1 MLINFFSKNFPYIII
16 AIFMFHLSQRKY
28 PHSAKKQ
35 RATLLWAADLIL
47 LYFMLTMIPAKGLP
61 TWTEWIALLI
71 AIAIAIVMRKK
82 FFPFKRHCPKC
93 GKKIDFDKFIGCD
106 KNLCQDCYW
115 EEYPEEA
122 EAERKRTMTAE
133 ERVEYALEKAQSVD
147 DIPWESWEPTER
159 CVLTYLFS
167 GEDVLLIEKK
177 RGMGTGYINAPGG
190 HIELEETK
198 IEAAIRETKE
208 ETGLDVSDLK
218 EMGTLY
224 FQFKDGIRMLGYVFF
239 AYSHSGE
246 LIDECDET
254 KPFWCKVSELDYSR
268 MWEDD
273 ILWLPP
279 ALEGKKFEGYFLFDG
294 NDLLDSKVILE
305 EDDE

>member
-1 MLINFFSKNFPYIII
+1 MLLKFFNTYFSYIILLVFLLHI
-16 AIFMFHLSQRKY
+16 SQRKF

-35 RATLLWAADLIL
+35 TATLLWAGDLL
-47 LYFMLTMIPAKGLP
+47 LAYFLVIMIPGTSLP
-61 TWTEWIALLI
+61 EWTEWFALVIAAL
-71 AIAIAIVMRKK
+71 IAIVMRKK
-82 FFPFKRHCPKC
+82 FFPFKLHCPKC
-93 GKKIDFDKFIGCD
+93 GKRIDFDKFIGCD
-106 KNLCQDCYW
+106 KNLCKDCYW

-122 EAERKRTMTAE
+122 KREKEKNMTIKEKVDKKIEEANT
-133 ERVEYALEKAQSVD
+133 VD
-147 DIPWESWEPTER
+147 EIPWDDWEPTER
-159 CVLTYLFS
+159 CVLTYLFD
-167 GEDVLLIEKK
+167 GDEVLLIEKK

-190 HIELEETK
+190 HIEETETK

-218 EMGTLY
+218 ERGTLY

-239 AYSHSGE
+239 AYKHSGE

-254 KPFWCKVSELDYSR
+254 KPFWCKVADLDYSR

-279 ALEGKKFEGYFLFDG
+279 ALEGKKFEGYFIFDG
-294 NDLLDSKVILE
+294 NTLVDSKVILE
-305 EDDE
+305 EEDE

>member
-1 MLINFFSKNFPYIII
+1 MIANFFNSYFPYVMI
-16 AIFMFHLSQRKY
+16 AIVVLHLTQRKY

-35 RATLLWAADLIL
+35 AATLLWAADCLL
-47 LYFMLTMIPAKGLP
+47 LYFLVLMIPIYSLP
-61 TWTEWIALLI
+61 AWTEWIALSITTLI
-71 AIAIAIVMRKK
+71 AILMRKK

-122 EAERKRTMTAE
+122 RIEREKNMTIAEKTEIAINN
-133 ERVEYALEKAQSVD
+133 ANSVD
-147 DIPWESWEPTER
+147 EIPWDNWEPTER
-159 CVLTYLFS
+159 CVLTYLFD
-167 GEDVLLIEKK
+167 GDRVLLIEKK
-177 RGMGTGYINAPGG
+177 KGMGTGYINAPGG

-198 IEAAIRETKE
+198 LEAAIREAKE

-218 EMGTLY
+218 ERGTLY

-239 AYSHSGE
+239 AYSYSGE
-246 LIDECDET
+246 LIDECEET

-294 NDLLDSKVILE
+294 NTLLDSKVLL
-305 EDDE
+305 EDDDE